1 MQKNNNPMRKR
12 RYYNL
17 QKLKKYKQQELQLQ
31 QQQLKFKQ
39 IEITTTDIEKRYKRQ
54 KIIKKQ
60 QKISIYLKDKK

>member
-1 MQKNNNPMRKR
+1 MRKR

-39 IEITTTDIEKRYKRQ
+39 IEITTTDIEKRYKR
-54 KIIKKQ
+54 
-60 QKISIYLKDKK
+60 